1 MSFKTSGSAQSVEM
15 PSPAPLHLH
24 TLPDTFR
31 ILYTLTL
38 LSLTSGLMLT
48 IATFIQPVQAQTPS
62 SSQGYLLLK
71 KGWVNDAI
79 ATFRQTLQR
88 NPQSLEAKLGLAIAY
103 QQTGQNSNAWNAY
116 RQVLNQDPQNR
127 TALEAVGLLGGYQP
141 EWQREGITA
150 LGTLLKLTPTNQSAR
165 SQRAL
170 LYGYQGRFSEA
181 LADYQIVLQANPKP
195 EILLG
200 AAQIYAYSGD
210 YPQGLALFD
219 RYQAT
224 GQSIP
229 DQAVTAYALAL
240 REMGESQKAVQIL
253 ESRLKQK
260 SAIELQTALAI
271 AYQAN
276 SQPEAASALLESLRG
291 NPNATLP
298 LARALSTIAR
308 QSGDQQR
315 AQAAIALYRQALKQT
330 SPSLGLI
337 TEFAD
342 VLSEVPATR
351 AESLQVYQVV
361 IQQSPGD
368 RSSQVKQLIVARQLG
383 QISQLQQSQELQKV
397 LQPLPDALSDRRL
410 LAQALLKVDPA
421 DPQFLPVYQTL
432 LDSGVEVPFLNFRIA
447 QMQVQKGDLTA
458 AKQSLATYQA
468 TLVGSQ
474 DLATELLFA
483 DLDRRENKLEASAQ
497 RYESLI
503 ARNPKQELLNSALKG
518 LVAVRQ
524 TQGRL
529 DEALAIYDQLLSR
542 DPQNASVQLGRAS
555 LAYQAKRL
563 SASEAETVLDRWLQQ
578 STSDAPPELLSLVG
592 ALPPAAGREQLYN
605 RLLQIEPDNLPIQ
618 RRSLQVLAKRD
629 PDQARSRLTAIVS
642 RNRDTV
648 DAYFIQGE
656 LASSLGELQL
666 ASTAYQ
672 EILQRQPNNIDALSA
687 LGGVRF
693 EQKRYPEAT
702 QLYRQVLAVRPN
714 DWDVHRILAE
724 LSLAQDQPF
733 AGLRQL
739 QQAQALQGVANP
751 VIADRI
757 EQIKVDRLKRRG
769 FQPSW
774 ERY

>member
-1 MSFKTSGSAQSVEM
+1 MIKTNGSVHAVQRLLLAFLQPQS
-15 PSPAPLHLH
+15 PSPDRLRVSA
-24 TLPDTFR
+24 
-31 ILYTLTL
+31 LTL
-38 LSLTSGLMLT
+38 LSLVSGLMLM
-48 IATFIQPVQAQTPS
+48 IASVAQPTQAQT

-79 ATFRQTLQR
+79 ATFQQDLRR

-103 QQTGQNSNAWNAY
+103 QRAGQNNNAWNAY

-141 EWQREGITA
+141 DWQQEGITA
-150 LGTLLKLTPTNQSAR
+150 LTMLLKLTPNDQSAQ

-210 YPQGLALFD
+210 YSQGLALFD
-219 RYQAT
+219 RYQSA
-224 GQSIP
+224 GQSIT
-229 DQAVTAYALAL
+229 DQAVPAYALAL
-240 REMGESQKAVQIL
+240 REMGQAGKAVQIL
-253 ESRLKQK
+253 ESRLKQR

-276 SQPEAASALLESLRG
+276 DQPEAASALLETLRG
-291 NPNATLP
+291 NPTATLP

-308 QSGDQQR
+308 QSGDSER
-315 AQAAIALYRQALKQT
+315 AQEAIDLYRQFLKQT
-330 SPSLGLI
+330 TPSLGLM

-342 VLSEVPATR
+342 VLSEVPASR
-351 AESLQVYQVV
+351 AESLQLYQTLT
-361 IQQSPGD
+361 QQSPSD
-368 RSSQVKQLIVARQLG
+368 RSLGVKQLVIARQLG
-383 QISQLQQSQELQKV
+383 QISRSQQSQELQKV

-421 DPQFLPVYQTL
+421 DPQFLPVYQSL
-432 LDSGVEVPFLNFRIA
+432 LDSGVEVPFLNFRMA
-447 QMQVQKGDLTA
+447 QMQIERGDLTA

-468 TLVGSQ
+468 TQIGSQ

-503 ARNPKQELLNSALKG
+503 ARNPKPQVLNNALKG
-518 LVAVRQ
+518 LVAIRLA
-524 TQGRL
+524 QGRL
-529 DEALAIYDQLLSR
+529 DEALTVYDQRLSR
-542 DPQNASVQLGRAS
+542 DPQNGDAQLGRAS

-563 SASEAETVLDRWLQQ
+563 SESEAETVLDRWLQR
-578 STSDAPPELLSLVG
+578 STLETPPELFSLVG
-592 ALPPAAGREQLYN
+592 ALPPDPQREQLYD
-605 RLLQIEPDNLPIQ
+605 RLLQVEPENLPVL

-629 PDQARSRLTAIVS
+629 PDQARSRLKAIV
-642 RNRDTV
+642 NRTENSI
-648 DAYFIQGE
+648 DAYLIQGE

-672 EILQRQPNNIDALSA
+672 EILQRQPDNVDALAA

-702 QLYRQVLAVRPN
+702 KLYHQVLALRPN
-714 DWDVHRILAE
+714 NWDVHRVLAD
-724 LSLAQDQPF
+724 LYLAQDQPF

-739 QQAQALQGVANP
+739 QQAQTIQGVTNP
-751 VIADRI
+751 AIADRI
-757 EQIKVDRLKRRG
+757 QQIKIDRLKRRG

>member
-1 MSFKTSGSAQSVEM
+1 MSFKTNGSAQSVQM
-15 PSPAPLHLH
+15 PLPASLQPH
-24 TLPDTFR
+24 TLPYHFR
-31 ILYTLTL
+31 ILYTLAL

-48 IATFIQPVQAQTPS
+48 IATFTQPAQAQTAS

-79 ATFRQTLQR
+79 ATFRQDLQR
-88 NPQSLEAKLGLAIAY
+88 NPQSLDAKLGLAIAY
-103 QQTGQNSNAWNAY
+103 QRAGQNSNAWNAY
-116 RQVLNQDPQNR
+116 RQVLNQDSQNR

-141 EWQREGITA
+141 EWQQEGITA
-150 LGTLLKLTPTNQSAR
+150 LGMLLKLTPNNPTAR

-170 LYGYQGRFSEA
+170 LYGYQGQFSEA
-181 LADYQIVLQANPKP
+181 LADYQIVLQTNPKP

-229 DQAVTAYALAL
+229 DQAVTAYALSL
-240 REMGESQKAVQIL
+240 REMGQSGKAVQVL

-276 SQPEAASALLESLRG
+276 NQPEAASALLEALQG
-291 NPNATLP
+291 NPAATLP

-330 SPSLGLI
+330 PPSLGLM

-342 VLSEVPATR
+342 VLSEVPTTR

-361 IQQSPGD
+361 IQQSSGD
-368 RSSQVKQLIVARQLG
+368 RSSRVKQLVVARQLG
-383 QISQLQQSQELQKV
+383 KISQLQQRQELQKV

-421 DPQFLPVYQTL
+421 DPQFLPVYQSL
-432 LDSGVEVPFLNFRIA
+432 LDSGVDVPFLNFRIA
-447 QMQVQKGDLTA
+447 QMQVQQGDLTA

-474 DLATELLFA
+474 DLATELLLA

-497 RYESLI
+497 RYEALI
-503 ARNPKQELLNSALKG
+503 ARNPKQEVLNSALKG
-518 LVAVRQ
+518 LVAIRQ

-529 DEALAIYDQLLSR
+529 DDALTVYDQLLNR
-542 DPQNASVQLGRAS
+542 DPQNGDAQLGRAS

-563 SASEAETVLDRWLQQ
+563 SESEAETVLDRWLQQ
-578 STSDAPPELLSLVG
+578 STSDAPPELFSLVG
-592 ALPPAAGREQLYN
+592 ALPPAPEREQLYD
-605 RLLQIEPDNLPIQ
+605 RLLQVEPDNLPVL

-629 PDQARSRLTAIVS
+629 PGQARSQIKAIVS
-642 RNRDTV
+642 RDRDNV

-656 LASSLGELQL
+656 LAGSLGELQL

-672 EILQRQPNNIDALSA
+672 EILQRQPNNVDALSA
-687 LGGVRF
+687 LAGVRF

-702 QLYRQVLAVRPN
+702 KLYRQVLAFRPN
-714 DWDVHRILAE
+714 SWDVHRILAE

-733 AGLRQL
+733 SGLRQL
-739 QQAQALQGVANP
+739 QQAQTLQGGANP

-757 EQIKVDRLKRRG
+757 QQIKVDRLKRRG

>member
-1 MSFKTSGSAQSVEM
+1 MSFKTNGSAQSVQM
-15 PSPAPLHLH
+15 PLPASLQPH
-24 TLPDTFR
+24 TLPYHFR
-31 ILYTLTL
+31 ILYTLAL

-48 IATFIQPVQAQTPS
+48 IATFTQPAQAQTAS

-79 ATFRQTLQR
+79 ATFRQDLQR
-88 NPQSLEAKLGLAIAY
+88 NPQSLDAKLGLAIAY
-103 QQTGQNSNAWNAY
+103 QRAGQNSNAWNAY
-116 RQVLNQDPQNR
+116 RQVLNQDSQNR

-141 EWQREGITA
+141 EWQQEGITA
-150 LGTLLKLTPTNQSAR
+150 LGMLLKLTPNNPTAR

-170 LYGYQGRFSEA
+170 LYGYQGQFSEA
-181 LADYQIVLQANPKP
+181 LADYQIVLQTNPKP

-229 DQAVTAYALAL
+229 DQAVTAYALSL
-240 REMGESQKAVQIL
+240 REMGQSGKAVQVL

-276 SQPEAASALLESLRG
+276 NQPEAASALLEALQG
-291 NPNATLP
+291 NPAATLP

-330 SPSLGLI
+330 PPSLGLM

-342 VLSEVPATR
+342 VLSEVPTTR

-361 IQQSPGD
+361 IQQSSGD
-368 RSSQVKQLIVARQLG
+368 RSSRVKQLVVARQLG
-383 QISQLQQSQELQKV
+383 QISQLQQRQELQKV

-421 DPQFLPVYQTL
+421 DPQFLPVYQSL
-432 LDSGVEVPFLNFRIA
+432 LDSGVDVPFLNFRIA
-447 QMQVQKGDLTA
+447 QMQVQQGDLTA

-474 DLATELLFA
+474 DLATELLLA

-497 RYESLI
+497 RYEALI
-503 ARNPKQELLNSALKG
+503 ARNPKQEVLNSALKG
-518 LVAVRQ
+518 LVAIRQ

-529 DEALAIYDQLLSR
+529 DDALTVYDQLLNR
-542 DPQNASVQLGRAS
+542 DPQNGDAQLGRAS

-563 SASEAETVLDRWLQQ
+563 SESEAETVLDRWLQQ
-578 STSDAPPELLSLVG
+578 STSDAPPELFSLVG
-592 ALPPAAGREQLYN
+592 ALPPAPEREQLYD
-605 RLLQIEPDNLPIQ
+605 RLLQVEPDNLPVL

-629 PDQARSRLTAIVS
+629 PGQARSQIKAIVS
-642 RNRDTV
+642 RDRDNV

-656 LASSLGELQL
+656 LAGSLGELQL

-672 EILQRQPNNIDALSA
+672 EILQRQPNNVDALSA
-687 LGGVRF
+687 LAGVRF

-702 QLYRQVLAVRPN
+702 KLYRQVLAFRPN
-714 DWDVHRILAE
+714 SWDVHRILAE

-733 AGLRQL
+733 SGLRQL
-739 QQAQALQGVANP
+739 QQAQTLQGGANP
-751 VIADRI
+751 VMADRI
-757 EQIKVDRLKRRG
+757 QQIKVDRLKRRG